1 VTNRTADLRKDLREV
16 YQHSPPGASTDA
28 GAHIDISTYQR
39 FPVGEAPEFP
49 TGALP
54 RSVARLVKEGAAAI
68 GCPEDFIGLSALT
81 TLGAA
86 IGNARVIQPKKGWT
100 EGASLYAAVIADPG
114 EKKTPALAEAI
125 SPAQKLENRLNKEYE
140 RALEEFANKQR
151 EYEVELRDAKKQGRA
166 AYAPPERPT
175 AERVYVNDT
184 TIEALIPILKGNPR
198 GLLLE
203 RDELVGWVKSMDQ
216 YRSGGKGADRQFWLS
231 GWSNRP
237 VSVDRKGQ
245 QGEPLSVLRPFVS
258 VIGAIQPTV
267 LPELAEGR
275 EDGMLERFLFA
286 YPESVNAPW
295 MEDEISEAAEVGYRD
310 LYHKLRG
317 LSLDTDELGDPV
329 EKPVAFSPDAKQV
342 FIEGYNAHRT
352 EMAAPGFP
360 PHLRSPWAKLEA
372 YLLRFALIMACCRF
386 VEEGVAERVES
397 DDVLRAM
404 VLLDYFKAQARRVF
418 GALYAIDPRR
428 QLLADVV
435 RFVKEQGGVWTGSPR
450 ELHDQLESPYKPK
463 RENELSKFIPEGWD
477 EESGLLCE
485 KGQESYKDEEDGK
498 WKARRVLTLYL
509 QNR

>member
-1 VTNRTADLRKDLREV
+1 M
-16 YQHSPPGASTDA
+16 S
-28 GAHIDISTYQR
+28 
-39 FPVGEAPEFP
+39 EAPEFP
-49 TGALP
+49 TDALP
-54 RSVARLVKEGAAAI
+54 RSVARLVREGAAAI

-86 IGNARVIQPKKGWT
+86 IGNARVIRPKKGWT
-100 EGASLYAAVIADPG
+100 EGSSLYAAVIADPG
-114 EKKTPALAEAI
+114 EKKTAALAAAI
-125 SPAQKLENRLNKEYE
+125 APAQKLENRLNKEYE
-140 RALEEFANKQR
+140 RELEEFAEEQR
-151 EYEVELRDAKKQGRA
+151 EYEVELRDAKKEGRA

-175 AERVYVNDT
+175 ALRVYVNDT
-184 TIEALIPILKGNPR
+184 TIEALIPILKVNPR

-203 RDELVGWVKSMDQ
+203 RDELVGWVKAMDQ

-231 GWSNRP
+231 TWSNRP

-286 YPESVNAPW
+286 CPQSVNALW
-295 MEDEISEAAEVGYRD
+295 TEDEISEAAEVGYRD
-310 LYHKLRG
+310 LYHKLRDS
-317 LSLDTDELGDPV
+317 LSLETDELGDPV
-329 EKPVAFSPDAKQV
+329 EKSVEFSPDAKQV
-342 FIEGYNAHRT
+342 FIEQYNSHRT
-352 EMAAPGFP
+352 EMAEPGFP

-372 YLLRFALIMACCRF
+372 YFVRFALIISCCRF
-386 VEEGVAERVES
+386 VEDGVAERVES
-397 DDVLRAM
+397 GDVLRAA

-428 QLLADVV
+428 MLLADVV
-435 RFVKEQGGVWTGSPR
+435 RFAKEQGGLWTGSPR
-450 ELHDQLESPYKPK
+450 ELHDQLDSPYKPK

-477 EESGLLCE
+477 EEFGLLCE
-485 KGQESYKDEEDGK
+485 KGQEAYKDEEDGK